1 MNDISHNE
9 RYPLSD
15 TIEREGGDDKE
26 REQNQGTTKGS
37 KGRQQ
42 GKTNTTPK
50 TPPKKAACMGSRE
63 GEGGC
68 VGGEGREERRRKGHG
83 RLQE

>member
-26 REQNQGTTKGS
+26 RKQNQGTTKGS

-50 TPPKKAACMGSRE
+50 NTAEKGSLH
-63 GEGGC
+63 GEPGRGGGVC
-68 VGGEGREERRRKGHG
+68 GGEGREERRRKGHG